1 MKRSK
6 TTKHPVT
13 IVTGFL
19 GSGKTTLLSRVL
31 SEPSMH
37 NTAVLVNEFGK
48 VGLDHHLLRQVN
60 EHILLLGNGCAC
72 CTRREDL
79 VKTLLE
85 LLVMDE
91 RSTISQLERVVI
103 ETSGLADPAPIH
115 FTILTHPVLQ
125 HHFFIDSV
133 ITVVDAVNGHL
144 HLDRHP
150 ESLRQVASADKI
162 IITKADIV
170 PFTAVGELTRRLH
183 TLNPA
188 AHVIKAT
195 FGEVDITRL
204 FSKNEMDTSAEGL
217 SDEEEANLLSS
228 LQNNSLDEKQHISN
242 THSIS
247 LTFQEPLDWRAFG
260 LWLSML
266 LHARGEDVLR
276 VKGLLDIGEEGPVV
290 LNGVQHIIHP
300 PEHLDRWPSEDHCS
314 RIIFITRGIDPQVIL
329 TSLRIFQH
337 AFEAEPTKF
346 GVNMHV

>member
-1 MKRSK
+1 MNSK
-6 TTKHPVT
+6 TTKRPVT

-19 GSGKTTLLSRVL
+19 GSGKTTILSRVL

-60 EHILLLGNGCAC
+60 EHIILLGNGCAC

-91 RSTISQLERVVI
+91 RSDISQLERVVI
-103 ETSGLADPAPIH
+103 ETSGLADPAPVH

-150 ESLRQVASADKI
+150 ESLQQVASADKI
-162 IITKADIV
+162 IITKADIAPSTIV
-170 PFTAVGELTRRLH
+170 DELMKRLH

-188 AHVIKAT
+188 AHLLKAA
-195 FGEVDITRL
+195 FGEVDIAQL
-204 FSKNEMDTSAEGL
+204 FSRNEMDTSAEGL
-217 SDEEEANLLSS
+217 SNEEEANLISS
-228 LQNNSLDEKQHISN
+228 LQNKPLDEKQHISN

-247 LTFQEPLDWRAFG
+247 LTFQGPLDWRAFG

-276 VKGLLDIGEEGPVV
+276 VKGLLDVGERGPVV

-329 TSLRIFQH
+329 TSLRLFQH
-337 AFEAEPTKF
+337 VLEAQPTRFE
-346 GVNMHV
+346 VNVQV

>member
-1 MKRSK
+1 
-6 TTKHPVT
+6 
-13 IVTGFL
+13 
-19 GSGKTTLLSRVL
+19 
-31 SEPSMH
+31 MH

-60 EHILLLGNGCAC
+60 EHTLLLGNGCAC

-85 LLVMDE
+85 LLAIDE
-91 RSTISQLERVVI
+91 RADISHMERVVI

-125 HHFFIDSV
+125 HHFFIDRV

-150 ESLRQVASADKI
+150 EAQKQVASADKI
-162 IITKADIV
+162 IITKSDMALVASVD
-170 PFTAVGELTRRLH
+170 ELTSRLH
-183 TLNPA
+183 TLNPL
-188 AHVIKAT
+188 AHIMKAT
-195 FGEVDITRL
+195 FGEVNTLLL
-204 FSKNEMDTSAEGL
+204 FSRNEMSTSAEEKNL
-217 SDEEEANLLSS
+217 SK
-228 LQNNSLDEKQHISN
+228 LQNKPLDKKQHISN

-247 LTFQEPLDWRAFG
+247 LIFQEPLDWRAFG

-266 LHARGEDVLR
+266 LYARGEDVLR

-300 PEHLDRWPSEDHCS
+300 LEHLDQWPSEDHCS
-314 RIIFITRGIDPQVIL
+314 RLIFITRGIDPQVIL
-329 TSLRIFQH
+329 TSLRIFHH
-337 AFEAEPTKF
+337 AFAAELTQF
-346 GVNMHV
+346 EVNVHM